1 MIEGSLLGRHQ
12 RIHPVGVAAFELV
25 LLVEDL
31 ERDLDHQTCQQGL
44 PVQIHQS
51 WMQKMVV
58 LGNFVE
64 AVSGMFVVAE
74 RTVEVVGRTV
84 AVVVVGKSV
93 AVAAVVVVWP
103 AVLLGHFLG

>member
-51 WMQKMVV
+51 WMQKKAV
-58 LGNFVE
+58 LGKFVE
-64 AVSGMFVVAE
+64 VVPGMFVVAE

-84 AVVVVGKSV
+84 AVVAERTVVVVGKSV
-93 AVAAVVVVWP
+93 AVAVVVV
-103 AVLLGHFLG
+103 V

>member
-1 MIEGSLLGRHQ
+1 M
-12 RIHPVGVAAFELV
+12 
-25 LLVEDL
+25 
-31 ERDLDHQTCQQGL
+31 
-44 PVQIHQS
+44 
-51 WMQKMVV
+51 

-64 AVSGMFVVAE
+64 VVPGMFVVAE